1 MFQLFSLKY
10 VYEDEFKYNV
20 YKYLANSQLNR
31 EDADYEAIDE
41 IGYEKNHETEEFIK
55 ESKKIFIDINFFH
68 HFHDYFK
75 HIGFLFVFFLN
86 YCYNFIVIV
95 FFCSVWYCFC
105 VFIFLYCI

>member
-41 IGYEKNHETEEFIK
+41 IGYEKNHEAEEFIK
-55 ESKKIFIDINFFH
+55 ESKK
-68 HFHDYFK
+68 
-75 HIGFLFVFFLN
+75 FL
-86 YCYNFIVIV
+86 
-95 FFCSVWYCFC
+95 
-105 VFIFLYCI
+105 